1 MTAVA
6 KGKMKH
12 VALKDLVV
20 EDRFRVDYG
29 DIDGLIESIKEKGIL
44 QPISVSSDMRL
55 LAGGRRYAAATAIG
69 LVTIPALIRDGVDEI
84 DAREVELMEN
94 VFRKDFTWQE
104 EAKLIGAIDA
114 LYKAKDPH
122 WSGRKTAGLLDK
134 SVGAV
139 SMALNLAHAISVIPE
154 LGEYKTADDAR
165 KAIKKMEEQV
175 ITDELSKRQHE
186 RIHAAPSPTGKVDPE
201 ANIKLLLR
209 RASESYHIGD
219 IFEGLAKMRTN
230 GHINF
235 IECDPPYGIDLN
247 NQKGSKD
254 SVGNNVDSY
263 KEVAEDAYP
272 EFLAKLTSE
281 LFRVAAKDSWMIF
294 WFGPSWQHQVLTSLR
309 AAGWL
314 VDEIPAIWVKPTGQ
328 TLQPQIH
335 LARQYEP
342 FYICRKGSPV
352 LVKPG
357 TGNVFTHV
365 GVGGM
370 TKYHP
375 TERPAFL
382 IRDLLETFT
391 LPNHVVFVPFLG
403 SGATLRACYMLGMTG
418 YGYDLNGEYKPKFML
433 KVEEDVRMVAMHN
446 ARSNEVTE

>member
-1 MTAVA
+1 MTGVV

-12 VALKDLVV
+12 VALKDLIV

-29 DIDGLIESIKEKGIL
+29 DIDGLVESIKEKGIL

-55 LAGGRRYAAATAIG
+55 LAGGRRYAAATVLG
-69 LVTIPALIRDGVDEI
+69 LLTIPALIREGVDEL

-94 VFRKDFTWQE
+94 VFRKDFSWQE
-104 EAKLIGAIDA
+104 RAKLVAAIDK
-114 LYKAKDPH
+114 LWREKDPE
-122 WSGRKTAGLLDK
+122 WSGRKTAGLLDR
-134 SVGAV
+134 SRQGI
-139 SMALNLAHAISVIPE
+139 SNDLNLAAAMAVIPE
-154 LGEYKTADDAR
+154 LGDMKTADDAL

-175 ITDELSKRQHE
+175 ITAELSRRQSE
-186 RIHAAPSPTGKVDPE
+186 RISAPAAPSGKVDPE
-201 ANIKLLLR
+201 ANIRLLLR
-209 RASESYHIGD
+209 RASESYHVGD
-219 IFEGLAKMRTN
+219 IFEGLSKMRTN

-263 KEVAEDAYP
+263 KEVEADAYP
-272 EFLAKLTSE
+272 EFLSKLTSE

-294 WFGPSWQHQVLTSLR
+294 WFGPTWQNQVLTSLR

-342 FYICRKGSPV
+342 FYICRKGQPV

-357 TGNVFTHV
+357 TGNVFHEV

-370 TKYHP
+370 KKYHP
-375 TERPAFL
+375 TERPALL
-382 IRDLLETFT
+382 IRTLLETFT

-418 YGYDLNGEYKPKFML
+418 FGYDLNDEYKPKFL
-433 KVEEDVRMVAMHN
+433 LNVEADVRQVAMHN
-446 ARSNEVTE
+446 ARSNEVTD